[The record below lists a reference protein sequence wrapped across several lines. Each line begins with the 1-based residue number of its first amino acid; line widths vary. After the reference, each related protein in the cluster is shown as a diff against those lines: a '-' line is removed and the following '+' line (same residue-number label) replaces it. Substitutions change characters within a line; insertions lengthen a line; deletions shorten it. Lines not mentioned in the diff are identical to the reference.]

1 MEVKCKVCGTINDSE
16 NKFCKGCFIPLH
28 KTMEEWTKTIED
40 KVNDELKEEKVTDET
55 TLLDQVDMNIWENIP
70 LEKEEVKKTTPDI
83 EKDTLDDKTTDIL
96 NLNPVD
102 EIKVE
107 TVNNE
112 LDKTIHINTPI
123 STKHVDEIKKD
134 LNNLS
139 IVSDKDDNPNIKSP
153 FALAF
158 KFDLIFIILTGLFTY
173 FYGIKIET
181 NQDIV
186 YSALATFLISG
197 ISTILTFKKHYPSNK
212 DLVQTLMIIFT
223 TIILFECA
231 SRSILLY
238 NAGINYLYY
247 YVFVYV
253 IYILITIVTV
263 NAINRFIRSNNKE
276 YDSNFISKLN
286 SFCLFITLILIV
298 IGAYAKKTNY
308 VVIEKTI
315 DDDTTISYEL
325 PSELNDYIT
334 SINNKIIENTNN
346 SADYKIPELIT
357 DKHFVDTDLD
367 IESVSLAVDDYGT
380 VSSGEIKYNGVVYKY
395 KY

>member
-1 MEVKCKVCGTINDSE
+1 MKVKCKVCGTINDSN

-28 KTMEEWTKTIED
+28 KTMEEWTKSIED
-40 KVNDELKEEKVTDET
+40 KVNDELKEEVTDET

-70 LEKEEVKKTTPDI
+70 LEKEEVIKTTPDI

-123 STKHVDEIKKD
+123 STKHIDDIKED

-197 ISTILTFKKHYPSNK
+197 ISTILTFKKYYPSNK

-263 NAINRFIRSNNKE
+263 NAINRFIRANNKE

-346 SADYKIPELIT
+346 STDYKIPELIT